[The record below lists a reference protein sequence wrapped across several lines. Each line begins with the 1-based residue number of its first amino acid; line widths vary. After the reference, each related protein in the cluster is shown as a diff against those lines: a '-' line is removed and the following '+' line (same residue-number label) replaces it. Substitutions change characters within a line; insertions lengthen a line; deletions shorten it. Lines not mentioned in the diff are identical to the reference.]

1 MQKTS
6 SWCDWLYLSLFCAYF
21 KIRRLDPG
29 THNMLW
35 GMMCLGIQCLK
46 LGLRSAPAFHNRTL
60 KWPISA
66 DVPQSTVV
74 VACTL
79 ERCTIM
85 SSNAPLHFSHFLNFW
100 AVMALQYT
108 LSTHEINH
116 WTNTVLTEAVKS
128 SLLNE
133 WGHVKSMSSFLVS
146 SLSTKMSDLLFL
158 FIYITK
164 KQTNK

>member
-46 LGLRSAPAFHNRTL
+46 LGLRSAPAFHHRTL

-66 DVPQSTVV
+66 DVPQSAVV

-79 ERCTIM
+79 EWCTIM

-100 AVMALQYT
+100 AVMALYAQHTWNKPLDKY
-108 LSTHEINH
+108 SINWGCKVQPFEWMRACEIYVIFPGKF
-116 WTNTVLTEAVKS
+116 T
-128 SLLNE
+128 
-133 WGHVKSMSSFLVS
+133 
-146 SLSTKMSDLLFL
+146 
-158 FIYITK
+158 
-164 KQTNK
+164 